1 MGNGRANN
9 RLYMRKK
16 ALTPAGASANFF
28 PYFGECFV
36 ETLFLE
42 LGIWTTIVPEEPWA
56 RYFSSCERDGVL
68 EFMIFIFA
76 SGWRFVA
83 LRWQE
88 GGGFVV
94 FLLVFFLFLGVM
106 TSGRFLPDCES
117 GWERLSMASHFLLVV
132 ATSSSFA
139 LLQAGWALCRL

>member
-1 MGNGRANN
+1 
-9 RLYMRKK
+9 MRKK
-16 ALTPAGASANFF
+16 AFTPAGASASFF

-36 ETLFLE
+36 ETLFLV

-76 SGWRFVA
+76 SGWRFVT
-83 LRWQE
+83 LRWL
-88 GGGFVV
+88 GGDGFVD

-117 GWERLSMASHFLLVV
+117 GWERLSMASHFLLEMV
-132 ATSSSFA
+132 ASLSFV
-139 LLQAGWALCRL
+139 LLSADWALCRL